1 MILQFLTTFWH
12 FSNPILPSHRDA
24 VSESHSLMQGLIF
37 FYKAKKCEME
47 DSSYT
52 MLRKFE
58 SLIVSSEAP
67 LWSMSKTEP
76 EAVSKAVEL
85 TVDLI

>member
-1 MILQFLTTFWH
+1 
-12 FSNPILPSHRDA
+12 
-24 VSESHSLMQGLIF
+24 
-37 FYKAKKCEME
+37 ME

-76 EAVSKAVEL
+76 DTVSKAVEL